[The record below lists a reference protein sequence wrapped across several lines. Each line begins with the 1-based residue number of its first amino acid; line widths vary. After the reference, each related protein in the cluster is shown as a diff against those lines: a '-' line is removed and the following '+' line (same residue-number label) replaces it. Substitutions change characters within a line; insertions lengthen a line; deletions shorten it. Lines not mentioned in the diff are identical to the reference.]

1 MSTTLRRLG
10 ASAATAKR
18 PSALSIAG
26 IERDQRHAEQ
36 ERQRDAPEEN
46 GEIELGRVADEA
58 RREHDHE
65 PGHGELAENGEDEQ
79 HQGETGER
87 LLGEGARRGF
97 ALLAVKPLGE
107 ERDEGGVERPFGEQP
122 AEQIGD
128 AEGDEEGVGHGAGA
142 EHGRDQNVPDEA
154 EDAAEHGHRADGG
167 ECAVEGHRAAGGQR
181 LDVRQRKT
189 PAPRAPTAPWSN
201 ARGSGTCGSSS

>member
-1 MSTTLRRLG
+1 MSQGMTTSPRMV
-10 ASAATAKR
+10 K
-18 PSALSIAG
+18 IK
-26 IERDQRHAEQ
+26 Q
-36 ERQRDAPEEN
+36 
-46 GEIELGRVADEA
+46 
-58 RREHDHE
+58 HE
-65 PGHGELAENGEDEQ
+65 
-79 HQGETGER
+79 GETGER
-87 LLGEGARRGF
+87 LLGEGARRSF
-97 ALLAVKPLGE
+97 AFLAVKPLGE

-181 LDVRQRKT
+181 LDVRQRN
-189 PAPRAPTAPWSN
+189 N
-201 ARGSGTCGSSS
+201 ARSARADSALVKRSRIRDMRLELVIFLPVRSVT